1 MFTVET
7 LEKKMKEVTCYPTTH
22 SRLLFSGIF
31 PSVICVGSHKDKLFY
46 NLLLHFCC
54 LKRVAGSPSSPRLRG
69 TSREGGGPVL

>member
-54 LKRVAGSPSSPRLRG
+54 LKLSPAHQVLHARVAPH
-69 TSREGGGPVL
+69 